1 VRRST
6 NIEGA
11 KAVCDL
17 TEFYLGALV
26 EGHGEGSLGQEKKL
40 VEAAAALAVA
50 MTQFRNQVMGDA
62 IKADQAVAGSALE
75 NDGHTTTREEAIR
88 SVDTERA
95 PALDTEADQS

>member
-17 TEFYLGALV
+17 TEFYLGALLA
-26 EGHGEGSLGQEKKL
+26 GGFGGDLPKTL
-40 VEAAAALAVA
+40 VEQAAALAVA

-62 IKADQAVAGSALE
+62 IKADQAAAGSALE
-75 NDGHTTTREEAIR
+75 NDAHTTTREEAIR